1 MKKVVLCGVILAMV
15 LTCGCVNKEAI
26 EQAKKTRVTVAA
38 GDYMQALDYGEL
50 AITKGYRDDD
60 FVDLVENLRNYKNAK
75 IALNGHD
82 VTSARVYVNA
92 IDDPEECGMQNAVV
106 ELNVEIA
113 KLEEELKKVE
123 EKMKDLNQAFWD
135 GKYLYVINEAE
146 TLFKNR
152 YLSDEKKSEVLSLKE
167 KAQAKLEGGGTTG
180 VEIPSPTSVGSEIT
194 QQRAIELARKEL
206 SMSSSA
212 TVNVTDGG
220 SYYMVSFTEYI
231 QSGGETIESGA
242 ACKIDKKTGKAYDHV
257 G

>member
-1 MKKVVLCGVILAMV
+1 MKKIVLCGVILAMV

-26 EQAKKTRVTVAA
+26 EQAKKTRETVAA

-113 KLEEELKKVE
+113 KVEDELKKVE
-123 EKMKDLNQAFWD
+123 EKVKDINQSFWD
-135 GKYLYVINEAE
+135 GKYLYVINEANALAE
-146 TLFKNR
+146 NK
-152 YLSDEKKSEVLSLKE
+152 YISDEQKTEVLSLRE
-167 KAQAKLEGGGTTG
+167 QAQARLEGGGTTS
-180 VEIPSPTSVGSEIT
+180 VETSSPTSVGSEIT
-194 QQRAIELARKEL
+194 QKEAIELARKEL
-206 SMSSSA
+206 SMSASA

-220 SYYMVSFTEYI
+220 SYYLVSFTDYI
-231 QSGGETIESGA
+231 KSGGETIEDGA
-242 ACKIDKKTGKAYDHV
+242 ACKVDKKTGRMYDHA